1 MSPFIVEAVMP
12 FLAMMGL
19 GGMVLVGMKL
29 RYQHLQRIKGGGSSA
44 EDVKRLAETVDGL
57 RDEVRL
63 MREEMLSINDRVE
76 FTEKLL
82 ERPR

>member
-1 MSPFIVEAVMP
+1 MSPFLVETIMP

-19 GGMVLVGMKL
+19 GGMVLIGMKL
-29 RYQHLQRIKGGGSSA
+29 RYQHLQRLKGGGSSD

>member
-1 MSPFIVEAVMP
+1 MSPFLVETIMP

-19 GGMVLVGMKL
+19 GGMVLIGMKL
-29 RYQHLQRIKGGGSSA
+29 RYQHLQRLKGGGSSA
-44 EDVKRLAETVDGL
+44 EDVQRIAESVDSL
-57 RDEVRL
+57 KDEVRL